1 MSLRKY
7 ILKESPM
14 MSSSRGVVFADS
26 EKLKSLKLED
36 VDGNMVMFRQPTDGM
51 LPAGFT
57 LVYFMDSD
65 ESAQKMQN
73 GELNY
78 LILPSGTIGYGTPP
92 FQKVFTK
99 PDDKRREVHHILGFV
114 QAMVTEEEIWIEFMK
129 VRKEYRRNSINSKMI
144 DLIKRE
150 YPNAK
155 VTYYQPTP
163 DGKKFMKSRDNE
175 SI

>member
-14 MSSSRGVVFADS
+14 ISSNRGVVFADAQ
-26 EKLKSLKLED
+26 KLKSLKVED
-36 VDGNMVMFRQPTDGM
+36 IENNIVFMRQPTNGV
-51 LPAGFT
+51 LPEGFT
-57 LVYFMDSD
+57 LVYLMDT
-65 ESAQKMQN
+65 EENAQKMKN

-78 LILPSGTIGYGTPP
+78 LILPSGMIGYGTPP

-129 VRKEYRRNSINSKMI
+129 VRKEYRRNSVNSKMI
-144 DLIKRE
+144 DIIKNE

-163 DGKKFMKSRDNE
+163 DGKKFMNSRDNE
-175 SI
+175 KA